1 MSETADNNVLI
12 AEAMMGKLTEEF
24 IKSEL
29 GRVMLG
35 LVEQD
40 EKVALTQLAKVS
52 PWRRRRIQQLQNE
65 VKFCQLFKQKLVTL
79 VQRGASAMHEIEL
92 RDQNYE
98 E

>member
-1 MSETADNNVLI
+1 VEQQEDNQVLI

-24 IKSEL
+24 IRSEL
-29 GRVMLG
+29 GAVMLG

-40 EKVALTQLAKVS
+40 EKIALAQLSRVF
-52 PWRRRRIQQLQNE
+52 PWRRRRIQQLQND
-65 VKFCQLFKQKLVTL
+65 VRFCQLFKEKLIAL